1 MTKPSSNS
9 RTLFGMLAALQWLSL
24 PIMVLL
30 FGSMWQQLPSR
41 VATHFDL
48 AGQPN
53 GWMTREEA
61 VVVLLGV
68 ATALLIAATWILSRV
83 TEIDATAWGLVALG
97 YIIQGALIWAGRS
110 IIDYNVH
117 SKPVHPGPILLIGM
131 LAAVSLILLS
141 LGTRRGEHLP
151 PAARIYATE
160 THASALWALV
170 CGVPLLIFIPI
181 VATVPVAALQVALGL
196 AALIGI
202 WATSMAACG
211 FHYVFTSTGV
221 DIRALGFRLRSI
233 AASDIR
239 SYAEDD
245 WPFWNGRGI
254 RGLGNRRAY
263 VWGNRGVRI
272 QTNSGE
278 VFLGHNEP
286 RRIIRDLDR
295 VVRNCEGHQGTQ
307 RV

>member
-1 MTKPSSNS
+1 MTKASSNS
-9 RTLFGMLAALQWLSL
+9 RTLFGMLAALQWLAL

-30 FGSMWQQLPSR
+30 FGSVWQQLPSR

-61 VVVLLGV
+61 VAVLLGV
-68 ATALLIAATWILSRV
+68 GTAVLVTATWMLSRV
-83 TEIDATAWGLVALG
+83 TEIDATAWGLIALC
-97 YIIQGALIWAGRS
+97 YIIQSALIWAGQS
-110 IIDYNVH
+110 IIDYNLH
-117 SKPVHPGPILLIGM
+117 RNPVHLGPILLIGI
-131 LAAVSLILLS
+131 LSAGLLILLS
-141 LGTRRGEHLP
+141 LGTRRGAHLP
-151 PAARIYATE
+151 AGRVYATE

-170 CGVPLLIFIPI
+170 CGTPLLIFIPM
-181 VATVPVAALQVALGL
+181 VATVPVAALKVALGL

-211 FHYVFTSTGV
+211 FHYIFTSRGV
-221 DIRALGFRLRSI
+221 DIRTLGFRLRSI
-233 AASDIR
+233 AASEIR

-278 VFLGHNEP
+278 VFLGHSEP
-286 RRIIRDLDR
+286 KRIIRELDR

-307 RV
+307 RI